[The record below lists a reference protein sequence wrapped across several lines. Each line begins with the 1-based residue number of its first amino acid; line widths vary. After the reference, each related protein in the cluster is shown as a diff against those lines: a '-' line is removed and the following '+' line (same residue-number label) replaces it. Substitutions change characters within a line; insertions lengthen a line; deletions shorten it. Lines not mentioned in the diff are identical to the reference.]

1 MAIWRLLGDRTAR
14 LVFWLARPV
23 GLVSY
28 LGWRPSWS
36 SVRAFLASPVPHM
49 AATRAKCLLILNLDA
64 RPWLAE
70 LTCPTFV
77 MTGSF
82 DPVVPVAAGRTL
94 ATSIPGARL
103 CRVPGSH
110 VPHLAKP
117 AAAAQAV
124 NAWLMSLANRL

>member
-1 MAIWRLLGDRTAR
+1 MAIWRLLGDRTAH
-14 LVFWLARPV
+14 LAFWLARPV
-23 GLVSY
+23 GVVSY

-36 SVRAFLASPVPHM
+36 SFRAFLESPLPEM
-49 AATRAKCLLILNLDA
+49 AAVRAKCLLILGLDA

-82 DPVVPVAAGRTL
+82 DPVVPIAAGKTL

-110 VPHLAKP
+110 VPHLATP
-117 AAAAQAV
+117 AAAARALSP
-124 NAWLMSLANRL
+124 WLKSLAG